1 MFGLVINHPGVA
13 CGKWQFFLYAQGVDI
28 DLPGEGPVMA
38 PARNAIPSISPQC
51 TQVPRCC
58 AQVIHTVVH
67 SKPTGL
73 MIEFAA
79 ARTYHGSGRGL

>member
-1 MFGLVINHPGVA
+1 MHRTWIA
-13 CGKWQFFLYAQGVDI
+13 IAQVKA
-28 DLPGEGPVMA
+28 PSCAPV
-38 PARNAIPSISPQC
+38 RNAIPSISPQR
-51 TQVPRCC
+51 TQVSRCC

-79 ARTYHGSGRGL
+79 ARTYHGAGRGL